1 MRLDGNS
8 GLPLPRL
15 QRILKRIITLHTPQ
29 DSTEFF
35 CDRCSQKGSISPRF
49 KKINKINES
58 KKASAECASRRR
70 HATRLV
76 PDLQEICGNFTR
88 LRAPP
93 NTAAFAWFS
102 VHSCHRKTRRFA
114 AGLHR
119 TTAVCRQLRLTDPF
133 TVVEFSL
140 RSFPHRPRP
149 RQTAQLSMM
158 ESLTALRL
166 TVTKRWPTTPRPYI
180 CQ

>member
-88 LRAPP
+88 PRAPQRRLLDL
-93 NTAAFAWFS
+93 AFIPAIAKLADSRRDCIVPRRSADNYGLLIRLPLWNS
-102 VHSCHRKTRRFA
+102 HSGR
-114 AGLHR
+114 
-119 TTAVCRQLRLTDPF
+119 
-133 TVVEFSL
+133 
-140 RSFPHRPRP
+140 
-149 RQTAQLSMM
+149 
-158 ESLTALRL
+158 SLTGLDRD
-166 TVTKRWPTTPRPYI
+166 KPHSSP
-180 CQ
+180 